1 MSAINTAGQNLPI
14 AERSYAYVM
23 TVRMVNGQVAPED
36 LAAVEAVRQA
46 VSIDNKSTRA
56 ARKAKAQERN
66 AIAMNKYNGWV
77 GWETKHGSKYVKL
90 QGRLGKNNPK
100 ADRYSSKRRYNAYQC
115 IRLADAAFADVYI
128 YER

>member
-14 AERSYAYVM
+14 AARSYAYVM

-36 LAAVEAVRQA
+36 AAAVEAVRQA

-56 ARKAKAQERN
+56 ARKAKAEERN
-66 AIAMNKYNGWV
+66 INSKYWK

-90 QGRLGKNNPK
+90 QGRLGKDNPK

-115 IRLADAAFADVYI
+115 IRLADSAFADVYI